1 MKVQSALG
9 KEQELRANEACLN
22 LTEILFARWCTANYI
37 CTLAKVTNDRKATR
51 LK

>member
-1 MKVQSALG
+1 MKVQFALVMV
-9 KEQELRANEACLN
+9 QELRANGACRN